1 LYAVVVEYQGVPYFS
16 EGVHLMA
23 DEPIVNLPV
32 VIHETTLDTDQ
43 LLIDRVHLIADPSPS
58 GQVIVTELWLVVNV
72 GDRTIFDPA
81 GGASMQVTLPEGF
94 TALEFFDES
103 AIQRYQAT
111 ETGFI
116 YTGSLVPGFENEL
129 VFSFTLDF
137 DSRLD
142 FEQPV
147 AYPVGAIVALVPEGS
162 LTISGDDVVDQGAQD
177 MGGTPLRTYNLP
189 PVEAGQTIR
198 FRVRS
203 AGSSGGGSGTSGLVI
218 GLAAL
223 GAGLLTVG
231 LLWYRRAQADAE
243 TGPSSESRQAP
254 IKRDH
259 LLRQMAELDD
269 AFEAG
274 EIDSSSYEKQRARL
288 KDQVRRSIRDEE

>member
-1 LYAVVVEYQGVPYFS
+1 VIEHQGVPYFS

-32 VIHETTLDTDQ
+32 VIHEVTLNTDQ
-43 LLIDRVHLIADPSPS
+43 LLIERVHLIADPSPV
-58 GQVIVTELWLVVNV
+58 GQVIITELWLVVNV
-72 GDRTIFDPA
+72 GDRTIFDPE
-81 GGASMQVTLPEGF
+81 GGPSMQVMLPEGF

-103 AIQRYQAT
+103 AAQRYRAT

-129 VFSFTLDF
+129 VFSFALDL

-147 AYPVGAIVALVPEGS
+147 EYPVGAVVAMIPDGG
-162 LTISGDDVVDQGAQD
+162 LTLSGEEVVDRGVQN

-189 PVEAGQTIR
+189 AVEAGQAFS
-198 FRVRS
+198 FRLRS
-203 AGSSGGGSGTSGLVI
+203 ASSSGGSTDTGGLVI
-218 GLAAL
+218 GLAVL

-231 LLWYRRAQADAE
+231 LLWYRRSQAIQEPDSIPVVE
-243 TGPSSESRQAP
+243 KAP
-254 IKRDH
+254 VKRDH

-274 EIDSSSYEKQRARL
+274 EIDSSSYEERRARL
-288 KDQVRRSIRDEE
+288 KEEVRRHMQDNG